1 MVSPGELQVVTRL
14 VADVAD
20 LDLTLHVPPGGAP
33 LSRHHAS
40 SESPP
45 GLCAGAMRL
54 FRLAAAAQVV
64 VVSKHLCGCAT
75 DFALRC
81 VASST
86 PPRRLLLATC
96 CHHRCTFADYAGRPF
111 LLAVG
116 VSREEFEARY
126 TLRPSPPSG
135 LLISNHRPS
144 DPCLRASLHGMPSSP
159 LGTQAMCTLSSW
171 ASIDIKQNLEKPK
184 PAVSSASH
192 SIPADGDSWRLPPL
206 HELAARWRCDTG
218 AAAARGRQ
226 TAGTG
231 AGAGHKYAKEHA
243 RHLSSSEKF
252 LLGRRCKLLL
262 DAG

>member
-135 LLISNHRPS
+135 LLFRTTGPPTLASAPHCMACRLRPSAHRPCARS
-144 DPCLRASLHGMPSSP
+144 PAGRRSTSSKTSRSQSRPSP
-159 LGTQAMCTLSSW
+159 LHPTPFQRMATPGACRRCTSW
-171 ASIDIKQNLEKPK
+171 PR
-184 PAVSSASH
+184 
-192 SIPADGDSWRLPPL
+192 DGDATPGRPPR
-206 HELAARWRCDTG
+206 EAD
-218 AAAARGRQ
+218 RQ
-226 TAGTG
+226 RERVQGQGTSTRKSTR
-231 AGAGHKYAKEHA
+231 AI
-243 RHLSSSEKF
+243 
-252 LLGRRCKLLL
+252 
-262 DAG
+262 